1 MHARALYVTEQ
12 SLARMSSLTADFMSM
27 QPLQGKL
34 LKFHFMTNNWH
45 SFKEVTV
52 HTTV

>member
-27 QPLQGKL
+27 QSLQGKIIKIPFL
-34 LKFHFMTNNWH
+34 RNNWH

>member
-12 SLARMSSLTADFMSM
+12 SLARMSSLIADFMSM
-27 QPLQGKL
+27 QSLQENYKIPFL
-34 LKFHFMTNNWH
+34 RNNWH

>member
-12 SLARMSSLTADFMSM
+12 SLAHMSSLTADFMSM
-27 QPLQGKL
+27 QSLQEKL
-34 LKFHFMTNNWH
+34 LKFLFMRNNWH

-52 HTTV
+52 HITV

>member
-27 QPLQGKL
+27 QSLQEKL
-34 LKFHFMTNNWH
+34 
-45 SFKEVTV
+45 
-52 HTTV
+52 